1 MSEMFFNSLWLF
13 LGVVAG
19 AAIQFTLN
27 WIVLRQQRSTAKRLF
42 RVETA
47 INREELRKLSKD
59 LKRKKERFVA
69 RQVSDGDFF
78 IDMSGFNY
86 RIIDPLVNTGHFH
99 SLLGPDGV
107 AQYFRFANE
116 LNIERASWMMDALR
130 AQHEAGQSL
139 GFLDW
144 LIDTKL
150 PEWETSLSL
159 VEGKLGAPVSSE
171 QKAHLPNGSL

>member
-13 LGVVAG
+13 LGVVSG

-27 WIVLRQQRSTAKRLF
+27 WIVQRQQRSTAKRLF

-47 INREELRKLSKD
+47 INREELRKLSEA

-69 RQVSDGDFF
+69 RQVSDVDFF
-78 IDMSGFNY
+78 VDMSGFNY

-99 SLLGPDGV
+99 ALLGPDGV
-107 AQYFRFANE
+107 TQYFRFANE
-116 LNIERASWMMDALR
+116 LNIERASWMMNALR
-130 AQHEAGQSL
+130 AQHEEGQSL

-144 LIDTKL
+144 VIDTKL
-150 PEWETSLSL
+150 PEWDASLSL
-159 VEGKLGAPVSSE
+159 VEEKLGARVSSA
-171 QKAHLPNGSL
+171 QTA